1 MSSLLTQL
9 GQKVK
14 AKLDNK
20 FDKSG
25 GLISGSVNISQSL
38 QIGSYLTSSLPEA
51 GTSGRIIYVTDGDG
65 DGGPCIAVDDGTA
78 WKIVEL
84 GGDVPT
90 VTHILA
96 EDGDSLT
103 TEAGAILIMDE
114 VA

>member
-25 GLISGSVNISQSL
+25 GLISGAVNISQSL
-38 QIGSYLTSSLPEA
+38 QIGSYQADALPTV
-51 GTSGRIIYVTDGDG
+51 GTSGRVIYVTNGDG
-65 DGGPCIAVDDGTA
+65 NGGPCIAVDDGTD
-78 WKIVEL
+78 WKILEL
-84 GGDVPT
+84 GGVVTPL
-90 VTHILA
+90 THILA

-103 TEAGAILIMDE
+103 TELGEILVTDS
-114 VA
+114 

>member
-20 FDKSG
+20 LNTSG
-25 GLISGSVNISQSL
+25 GLISGSLSV
-38 QIGSYLTSSLPEA
+38 SSALPA
-51 GTSGRIIYVTDGDG
+51 NGTSGRVIYVTDGDG
-65 DGGPCIAVDDGTA
+65 NGGPCLAIDDGTD
-78 WKIVEL
+78 WKIIEL
-84 GGDVPT
+84 GGNVPT

-103 TEAGAILIMDE
+103 TELGDILIVE
-114 VA
+114 PVA

>member
-14 AKLDNK
+14 AKLTDK

-25 GLISGSVNISQSL
+25 GLISGSVSISQSL
-38 QIGSYLTSSLPEA
+38 QIGSYLASSLPES

-65 DGGPCIAVDDGTA
+65 SGGPCIAVDDGNA

-84 GGDVPT
+84 GGAVPT
-90 VTHILA
+90 ATHILT
-96 EDGDSLT
+96 ELGDSLT
-103 TEAGAILIMDE
+103 TELGDVLVADE
-114 VA
+114 P

>member
-25 GLISGSVNISQSL
+25 GLISGAVNISQSL
-38 QIGSYLTSSLPEA
+38 QIGSYLTSSLPTA
-51 GTSGRIIYVTDGDG
+51 GTSGRLIYVSDGDG
-65 DGGPCIAVDDGTA
+65 SGGPCIAVDDGTD

-84 GGDVPT
+84 GGAVPT

-103 TEAGAILIMDE
+103 TEVGDILITE
-114 VA
+114 AV

>member
-38 QIGSYLTSSLPEA
+38 QIGSYQADALPTA
-51 GTSGRIIYVTDGDG
+51 GTSGRVIYVTNGDG
-65 DGGPCIAVDDGTA
+65 NGGPCIAVDDGTD
-78 WKIVEL
+78 WKILEL
-84 GGDVPT
+84 SGVVTPL
-90 VTHILA
+90 THILA

-103 TEAGAILIMDE
+103 TELGEILVTDS
-114 VA
+114 